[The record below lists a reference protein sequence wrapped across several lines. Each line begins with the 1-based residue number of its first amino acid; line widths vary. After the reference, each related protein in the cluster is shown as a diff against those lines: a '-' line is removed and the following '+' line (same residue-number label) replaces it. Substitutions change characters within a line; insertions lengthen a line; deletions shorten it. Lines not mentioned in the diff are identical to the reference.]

1 MTKLM
6 TTKFPLLAFVAEL
19 AVQME
24 SGGWDLELAW
34 VPRDQNQEADAI
46 TNDLVDQLDPARR
59 ISTAGFEEKFLV
71 LRKMLDLGDTFY
83 QEKEAQRSAALARRM
98 ALEANG
104 LAPPARVVQK
114 KRKAAGIK
122 VTQPW

>member
-1 MTKLM
+1 MQGRVSVGAPTDNQRNTHAVTKLM

-24 SGGWDLELAW
+24 AGGWDLELAW

-46 TNDLVDQLDPARR
+46 TNDLVDQFDLARR
-59 ISTAGFEEKFLV
+59 ISTAGLDEKFLV

-83 QEKEAQRSAALARRM
+83 KERR
-98 ALEANG
+98 
-104 LAPPARVVQK
+104 P
-114 KRKAAGIK
+114 
-122 VTQPW
+122 

>member
-1 MTKLM
+1 MM

-24 SGGWDLELAW
+24 AGGWDLELAW

-46 TNDLVDQLDPARR
+46 TNDLVDQFDPARR
-59 ISTAGFEEKFLV
+59 ISTAGLDEKFLV

-83 QEKEAQRSAALARRM
+83 HEKEALRSAALARRM
-98 ALEANG
+98 ALEADG

-114 KRKAAGIK
+114 KRKAAGLK